1 MHEDARHLI
10 SIETEKKVAEEMLT
24 EECALIP
31 DGTGR
36 KVIGKVGGVMLQ
48 VGTKTRVLPFQ
59 RMGNE
64 TRENWAH
71 FIDHVIN
78 RMAAA
83 SEIEKQ
89 QLWGTVLLFIS
100 DQCKTNKGL
109 AKEVAQ
115 YMGLEHQ
122 PGHIFCNIHPILMFD
137 EKVKKVWQDLQI
149 KIGAEKIFPSISYSN
164 LDQDTTIV
172 ILQCLDALMRLVSP
186 SYSHKA
192 WSRYFQFTKFLG
204 NKKNR
209 AFAVKDRRF
218 GPCPRH
224 VWLGYI
230 ILIISSIIWTKTQ
243 IAGISWPV
251 SAEEWQTLKRF

>member
-1 MHEDARHLI
+1 MQNKQR
-10 SIETEKKVAEEMLT
+10 SCK
-24 EECALIP
+24 
-31 DGTGR
+31 
-36 KVIGKVGGVMLQ
+36 GGGL
-48 VGTKTRVLPFQ
+48 R
-59 RMGNE
+59 
-64 TRENWAH
+64 
-71 FIDHVIN
+71 
-78 RMAAA
+78 A
-83 SEIEKQ
+83 SA
-89 QLWGTVLLFIS
+89 WSF
-100 DQCKTNKGL
+100 
-109 AKEVAQ
+109 
-115 YMGLEHQ
+115 
-122 PGHIFCNIHPILMFD
+122 FCNIHPILMFD

-251 SAEEWQTLKRF
+251 SAEECETSKRF

>member
-64 TRENWAH
+64 TR
-71 FIDHVIN
+71 VIN

-122 PGHIFCNIHPILMFD
+122 PGLFFATSI
-137 EKVKKVWQDLQI
+137 
-149 KIGAEKIFPSISYSN
+149 PS
-164 LDQDTTIV
+164 
-172 ILQCLDALMRLVSP
+172 
-186 SYSHKA
+186 
-192 WSRYFQFTKFLG
+192 
-204 NKKNR
+204 
-209 AFAVKDRRF
+209 
-218 GPCPRH
+218 
-224 VWLGYI
+224 
-230 ILIISSIIWTKTQ
+230 
-243 IAGISWPV
+243 
-251 SAEEWQTLKRF
+251 